1 MKRMNWVILAALMMI
16 TGTMNAQ
23 IPNMDPK
30 AKAILDEVSK
40 KNKAY
45 TTMSVDFSYSY
56 YNKKNKSTDNQSG
69 KIIIKGQ
76 KYRLEIAK
84 QTVFCDGKTVW
95 TYLKDSKEVQ
105 INNMSTDDDA
115 INPQNILSIWEKGY
129 KCKYIKDETVGGAAV
144 QAIDLTPLKGKKFYK
159 VRLNID
165 KTKKQVHSAVVYD
178 KTGDTYT
185 YKITKFTP
193 NAAVSD
199 AMFTFNKAD
208 YPGVEIID
216 LR

>member
-1 MKRMNWVILAALMMI
+1 MKRLNWALLTAGMIL
-16 TGTMNAQ
+16 TGTAFAQ

-30 AKAILDEVSK
+30 AKVILDEISK

-45 TTMSVDFSYSY
+45 TSMAVDFSYTY
-56 YNKKNKSTDNQSG
+56 YNKKNKTNDTQNG
-69 KIIIKGQ
+69 KITIKGQ
-76 KYRLEIAK
+76 KYKLEIAK

-144 QAIDLTPLKGKKFYK
+144 QAIDLTPIKGKKFFK

-165 KTKKQVHSAVVYD
+165 KTKKQVHSAIVYD

-193 NAAVSD
+193 NAPVSD
-199 AMFTFNKAD
+199 ASFTFKSSD
-208 YPGVEIID
+208 YPGVEVID

>member
-165 KTKKQVHSAVVYD
+165 KTKKQVHSRLKEAIEAGIPV
-178 KTGDTYT
+178 TNNGMA
-185 YKITKFTP
+185 IAWTKGIYGRAIEPFV
-193 NAAVSD
+193 NSK
-199 AMFTFNKAD
+199 F
-208 YPGVEIID
+208 
-216 LR
+216 